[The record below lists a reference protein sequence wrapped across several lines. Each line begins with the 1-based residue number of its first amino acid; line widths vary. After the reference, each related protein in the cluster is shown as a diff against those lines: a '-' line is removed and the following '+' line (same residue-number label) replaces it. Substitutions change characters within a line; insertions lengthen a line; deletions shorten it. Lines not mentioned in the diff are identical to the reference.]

1 MDDTQT
7 IRKTTT
13 FLGCVVFF
21 FAFAGC
27 SFFENPITWDESI
40 RSSELVGEWTTVA
53 GSEEEF
59 TASVSE
65 GMEGLEFEVVKSEK
79 RTGKIERAMF
89 TGHLLAVEDLH
100 VLQIDMNTYR
110 EQTGDGDLKNHNEEG
125 YFFAKVD
132 LDGNSLF
139 VNFLD
144 YDEFGEAAESVLGE
158 MKVQM
163 GVRDV
168 SRCLDTKLRNDVIAQ
183 SLPELFREDDW
194 NQIAAIVQLPE
205 KDLAKLRVPPG
216 GKNATIDPFK
226 QLKSLRSCLA
236 SKLSSELIEQVFES
250 APERVFVGETYEFEQ
265 I

>member
-1 MDDTQT
+1 MTGT
-7 IRKTTT
+7 HPIRKRTT

-27 SFFENPITWDESI
+27 SYFENPITWDESI

-59 TASVSE
+59 TASVSN
-65 GMEGLEFEVVKSEK
+65 GLEGLEFELVKSEK
-79 RTGKIERAMF
+79 QTGKIERAMF
-89 TGHLLAVEDLH
+89 TGYLLAVEDLH

-125 YFFAKVD
+125 YFFAKVE
-132 LDGNSLF
+132 LGGSTLL
-139 VNFLD
+139 VNFID
-144 YDEFGEAAESVLGE
+144 YDEFGETAESVLGE
-158 MKVQM
+158 MKVRM

-168 SRCLDTKLRNDVIAQ
+168 SRCLDTKLRTDVIAQ

-205 KDLAKLRVPPG
+205 KDLAKLRGPGG

-226 QLKSLRSCLA
+226 QLKSLRSCVA
-236 SKLSSELIEQVFES
+236 SKLTSELIEKVFES
-250 APERVFVGETYEFEQ
+250 APERVFVGELYEFER